1 LATVA
6 LLVECLSREARVQVA
21 QTFGEAPVLS
31 ALEAARERE
40 AQAAEA
46 LRRKLDMLA
55 GLPYDD
61 DARHE
66 THLSG
71 VAWLMRQRA
80 ANKLGSAV

>member
-1 LATVA
+1 MA
-6 LLVECLSREARVQVA
+6 LLVECLSRETRVQVA

-40 AQAAEA
+40 AQAEA
-46 LRRKLDMLA
+46 DRARRLNA
-55 GLPYDD
+55 YRLPEEG

-66 THLSG
+66 THVSG

-80 ANKLGSAV
+80 EGRLGSAV